1 MNWTKHFTI
10 STINKTSHHHLLAAR
25 KSKLTFINTREMWYV
40 GKQVCCVREVWETK
54 MHFSWVY
61 YDILTRFFARS
72 RTIFRNQSSLIV
84 SKKSR
89 WNAIRVFNLTFC
101 MQVKKATRKRK
112 NHTVKKNIN
121 IDTWTRETTSTATAD
136 YHSISCRDDHFKLK
150 EREPFEGKPPVHA
163 PRIETWFVVAE
174 IVIEFLAFPFRI

>member
-10 STINKTSHHHLLAAR
+10 STINKTSHHHLLAAW

-112 NHTVKKNIN
+112 NHTVKK
-121 IDTWTRETTSTATAD
+121 TLTLTREPAKRHRRRLLTTIRFRVVTT
-136 YHSISCRDDHFKLK
+136 ISNWKRENLSK
-150 EREPFEGKPPVHA
+150 ENHLCMRRE
-163 PRIETWFVVAE
+163 
-174 IVIEFLAFPFRI
+174 